1 MSKNMNISRLRPL
14 LPRLGLTMMAA
25 IAALAIS
32 PASAT
37 SVIDGK
43 AKLICSVTDVV
54 ACVEASHC
62 IQGQARGFD
71 LPQFIAIDFADK
83 QIHSIKE
90 GGKGAIS
97 PIKNQQETR
106 NQLVLQGIENGHGW
120 TLSVDRKHG
129 RMTVGTT
136 GEDASYIL
144 FGACIAP

>member
-14 LPRLGLTMMAA
+14 LPRLGLTTMAA
-25 IAALAIS
+25 IAALAIN
-32 PASAT
+32 PASAAN
-37 SVIDGK
+37 VFDGK
-43 AKLICSVTDVV
+43 TKLICSVTDVV
-54 ACVEASHC
+54 ACTEAGRC

-83 QIHSIKE
+83 QVHSIKE
-90 GGKGAIS
+90 GGNEATS
-97 PIKNQQETR
+97 PINNQQETR
-106 NQLVLQGIENGHGW
+106 NQLVLQGVENGHGW

-136 GEDASYIL
+136 GEDVSYIL